1 MVVYVENLKDKDVSK
16 KKAHSA
22 KSTLLPSWRRTVGV
36 STGFVTSST
45 WQMSGALLD
54 SQQTDR
60 QTEEEQIAKAVGEKN
75 TLQ

>member
-45 WQMSGALLD
+45 
-54 SQQTDR
+54 
-60 QTEEEQIAKAVGEKN
+60 
-75 TLQ
+75 

>member
-22 KSTLLPSWRRTVGV
+22 KSTLLPSWRRTSGSIHWICHVIHMTNEW
-36 STGFVTSST
+36 STAGLS
-45 WQMSGALLD
+45 
-54 SQQTDR
+54 TDR